1 MCCSIVEECVMEA
14 ESRMVVRMTE
24 NAARKVGSIEKA
36 CELLDIK
43 EEEYLTAKKCLTQ
56 LNVENVGCV

>member
-24 NAARKVGSIEKA
+24 TAAKKLGSLEKA
-36 CELLDIK
+36 CELLEVK
-43 EEEYLTAKKCLTQ
+43 EEEYLTAKKCLIQ
-56 LNVENVGCV
+56 LKAENAGCI